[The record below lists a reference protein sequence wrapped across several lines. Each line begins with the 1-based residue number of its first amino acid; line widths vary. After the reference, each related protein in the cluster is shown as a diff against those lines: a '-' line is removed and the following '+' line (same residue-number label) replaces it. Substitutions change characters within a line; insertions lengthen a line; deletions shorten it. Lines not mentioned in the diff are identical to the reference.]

1 MHSFLCKRSVVTLG
15 LLAVA
20 LATLT
25 PQAAEAKPRPG
36 KGAHGFRLFA
46 RSLGAMTINR
56 VYCGLSATGEICVD
70 STNSSTIGG
79 GFWPKGTPDQY
90 VFNSGL
96 QVAGIIDAAAGFEW
110 AGDTTGALF
119 FDPSGQITHGSAVSP
134 IYNMTNPEDLK
145 AVSDSQ
151 ASGEQLAARVPVGD
165 ASENLYYPLLRG
177 RASASQ
183 GDVWFVSWDGNPGLN
198 AGRKHPLGVLVE
210 QRGLGWNFPAG
221 NEDIIYFIY
230 TFYNVTAASSSGV
243 YASIRP
249 GMREIA
255 EAQGDQF
262 QSSNNAAF
270 GVHIPEGGYT
280 INNFF
285 AAFAMDADVAEAT
298 ANFSSV
304 NVPFALGYVYEH
316 TFSPASGWTFDPGIF
331 GTPFFAGSG
340 FVGVK
345 YLKSPVDPNTGQQ
358 VGLTLF
364 SNTING
370 GAFNDPANAVQLYR
384 YLSGN
389 ISVAAG
395 DASCTQNPLAD
406 HICYVNVGAPDDM
419 RFFQSSGPLTL
430 APGQFQSIVVA
441 YIFAAPVA
449 VGSCVGPGTCD
460 LTPGDPTRTSD
471 LAALNS
477 PSGLNPIDSVAGY
490 RGFAGDANGDG
501 VAQQTEYDLPVS
513 GSLMGK
519 ALTAQSVFDI
529 NFLLPFA
536 PDAPD
541 FFTLPGNGQVTVVWR
556 ASPTEATGDPFFSI
570 ASQVTITDSLG
581 NPVPNPLYD
590 PNYRQFD
597 VEGYRV
603 YRGRVDN
610 PNELQLL
617 AQFDYAGTFISD
629 FAGQV
634 NPTTGCAPELGINI
648 FTPITDSTGAVID
661 STPACPVDFDSVA
674 PGLARTTHVDVPL
687 VGQMT
692 QVKLTGGRDKLA
704 TGPAIFLRVD
714 TAMVGSGNTG
724 AELQDNG
731 VPFTYV
737 DRTARNNL
745 RYFYSVT
752 AFDFNSFQSGPSS
765 LESPRNTKP
774 ATPSETA
781 TNVQSEVATQISTLD
796 RTGTPLT
803 NSTVPTVDA
812 TNGTFSGPQPP
823 ANGGVVEVVQSLSPV
838 IGQPGEL
845 TVTLDSLH
853 LGVADATGCCG
864 GPPPPQPNTYFFTAT
879 GSAGT
884 VHFFT
889 LVQQDGSGSMDAPT
903 VGQGFFAVASVDQT
917 LGQNF
922 GGNSTFS
929 LGTSLQDTL
938 PGSAYEQS
946 TSLGCNFGAAGYD
959 PNGDCFNGGPRW
971 FDGPSPT
978 TNETKPNPKDNTIN
992 NGGALTGVT
1001 VISMPQAY
1009 TYFDRTWR
1017 NVDFATN
1024 GAYRAADFNV
1034 YWGTGGVIDSVVDIT
1049 HNVLV
1054 PFSDTASGT
1063 WGVLN
1068 ASAQNGTGS
1077 YDGRN
1082 DALTVSD
1089 FICVDPIRTLLPPDD
1104 AFWPHACPTYLL
1116 SNTAALGPVAF
1127 HTTIGGSGAEL
1138 TDPATAPVAGN
1149 GFGLYLSGTTTLFQL
1164 AALPAAGTVWTLRTY
1179 TGALNGS
1186 SGSFS
1191 FTPSTRP
1198 FTAVGAG
1205 LKFSFSAQNNLLAT
1219 TKEDLERVHTV
1230 PDPYYVTN
1238 QFEQTTDTKII
1249 KFVNLPANCII
1260 RIYSSSG
1267 VLVSLLEHHTAT
1279 GGGAEDWNV
1288 RNRNNQVVAS
1298 GVYFYHIEA
1307 GDARRIGRFTIVNF
1321 AE

>member
-1 MHSFLCKRSVVTLG
+1 VVTLG
-15 LLAVA
+15 LLALA
-20 LATLT
+20 LAAVT
-25 PQAAEAKPRPG
+25 PRVAEAKPKPG

-96 QVAGIIDAAAGFEW
+96 QVAGIIDPNAGFTW

-134 IYNMTNPEDLK
+134 IYNMTNPEDVA
-145 AVSDSQ
+145 AVTDSQ
-151 ASGEQLAARVPVGD
+151 ASGEQLAARVPQGD
-165 ASENLYYPLLRG
+165 ASENLFYPLLRG

-183 GDVWFVSWDGNPGLN
+183 GDIWFLSWDGNPGLN

-210 QRGLGWNFPAG
+210 ARGLGWNFPAG
-221 NEDIIYFIY
+221 NEDINYFIY

-243 YASIRP
+243 YNAIRP

-255 EAQGDQF
+255 AAQGDQF
-262 QSSNNAAF
+262 QKANNAAF
-270 GVHIPEGGYT
+270 GVTIPTGGYT
-280 INNFF
+280 INNFY

-298 ANFSSV
+298 ANYSSV

-331 GTPFFAGSG
+331 ATPFFPGAG

-345 YLKSPVDPNTGQQ
+345 YLKSPVNPTTGQQ

-370 GAFNDPANAVQLYR
+370 GAFNDPANAVQLWR

-389 ISVAAG
+389 ISPAAG
-395 DASCTQNPLAD
+395 DASCSSNPLTD
-406 HICYVNVGAPDDM
+406 HICFVNTSAPDDM
-419 RFFQSSGPLTL
+419 RFFQSSGPLSL
-430 APGQFQSIVVA
+430 APGEFQSIVVA
-441 YIFAAPVA
+441 YIFAAPV
-449 VGSCVGPGTCD
+449 VTGSCVGPGTCD
-460 LTPGDPTRTSD
+460 LTPGDPTRPSTLSALTS
-471 LAALNS
+471 A
-477 PSGLNPIDSVAGY
+477 SGLNPIDSVAGY
-490 RGFAGDANGDG
+490 RGFAGDQNGDG
-501 VAQQTEYDLPVS
+501 VPQQTEYDLPVS

-541 FFTLPGNGQVTVVWR
+541 FFTVPGNGQVTVVWR
-556 ASPTEATGDPFFSI
+556 PSTSETTPDPFFTV
-570 ASQVTITDSLG
+570 ASQATTTDSLG
-581 NPVPNPLYD
+581 NVLPNPLYD

-603 YRGRVDN
+603 YRGRVDS

-617 AQFDYAGTFISD
+617 AQFDYAGTVISD
-629 FAGQV
+629 FAAQV
-634 NPTTGCAPELGINI
+634 NPTTGCAPELGINV
-648 FTPITDSTGAVID
+648 FTPITDSLGAVID
-661 STPACPVDFDSVA
+661 STPACPIAFDTVLPGVA
-674 PGLARTTHVDVPL
+674 RAAHVDIPL
-687 VGQMT
+687 VGPLT
-692 QVKLTGGRDKLA
+692 QVKLQGGRDKLA
-704 TGPAIFLRVD
+704 TGTAIFLQVD
-714 TAMVGSGNTG
+714 TAFTG
-724 AELQDNG
+724 KGGTGQVLSDNG

-737 DRTARNNL
+737 DKTARNNL

-752 AFDFNSFQSGPSS
+752 AFDVNSFQSGPSS

-774 ATPSETA
+774 ATPNATA
-781 TNVQSEVATQISTLD
+781 SNVQSELATQTAALD
-796 RTGTPLT
+796 RTGTPISNTTL
-803 NSTVPTVDA
+803 PTVDPA
-812 TNGTFSGPQPP
+812 TGTLSGPEPP
-823 ANGGVVEVVQSLSPV
+823 ASGGAIEVVQSLSPV
-838 IGQPGEL
+838 IGQPGEA

-853 LGVADATGCCG
+853 LGVANGTGCCG
-864 GPPPPQPNTYFFTAT
+864 GPPAPTPTTYFFTAT
-879 GSAGT
+879 GANGT
-884 VHFFT
+884 VHFFAPIN
-889 LVQQDGSGSMDAPT
+889 QDGTDQTAL
-903 VGQGFFAVASVDQT
+903 GQGFFAVAPVDQN

-922 GGNSTFS
+922 GGGSQFA

-938 PGSAYEQS
+938 PGSAYENAMG
-946 TSLGCNFGAAGYD
+946 LGCALGSAGFDPDGNCFGS
-959 PNGDCFNGGPRW
+959 GPRW

-978 TNETKPNPKDNTIN
+978 KNETKANPKDGTIN

-1001 VISMPQAY
+1001 VVSVPQSY
-1009 TYFDRTWR
+1009 NYFNRNWR
-1017 NVDFATN
+1017 NFEWATS
-1024 GAYRAADFNV
+1024 GAFRAADFNV
-1034 YWGTGGVIDSVVDIT
+1034 YWGTAGVIDSVVDVS
-1049 HNVLV
+1049 HNVVV
-1054 PFSDTASGT
+1054 PFSDTAGGT

-1068 ASAQNGTGS
+1068 AAAQNGTGS
-1077 YDGRN
+1077 FDTRN
-1082 DALTVSD
+1082 DALTVTD
-1089 FICVDPIRTLLPPDD
+1089 FVCVDPIRTLLAVDD
-1104 AFWPHACPTYLL
+1104 PRFPHTCPTYLL

-1127 HTTIGGSGAEL
+1127 HTTSPGGDPAEL
-1138 TDPATAPVAGN
+1138 LDPATAPVAPEPGV
-1149 GFGLYLSGTTTLFQL
+1149 GLYLAGTVTLFQMP
-1164 AALPAAGTVWTLRTY
+1164 ALPAAGTVWALRTY
-1179 TGALNGS
+1179 TGVINGTP
-1186 SGSFS
+1186 GSFTY
-1191 FTPSTRP
+1191 TPATRP
-1198 FTAVGAG
+1198 FTGVGSG
-1205 LKFSFSAQNNLLAT
+1205 LKLTYSAQNALLAST
-1219 TKEDLERVHTV
+1219 TEDLGRVHTV

-1249 KFVNLPANCII
+1249 KFVNLPGNCII

-1267 VLVSLLEHHTAT
+1267 VLVTLLEHHSAT

-1298 GVYFYHIEA
+1298 GVYFYHLEA
-1307 GDARRIGRFTIVNF
+1307 GDARRVGRFTVVNF

>member
-1 MHSFLCKRSVVTLG
+1 VATLG
-15 LLAVA
+15 LLALA
-20 LATLT
+20 LAAVT
-25 PQAAEAKPRPG
+25 PRAAEAKPRPG

-56 VYCGLSATGEICVD
+56 IYCGLSATGEICVD

-96 QVAGIIDAAAGFEW
+96 QVAGIIDANAGFTW

-134 IYNMTNPEDLK
+134 IYNMTNPEDLA
-145 AVSDSQ
+145 AVQDSS
-151 ASGEQLAARVPVGD
+151 ASGEQLAARVPQGD
-165 ASENLYYPLLRG
+165 ANENLFYPLLRG

-183 GDVWFVSWDGNPGLN
+183 GDVWFLSWDGNPGLN

-210 QRGLGWNFPAG
+210 ARGLGWNFPAG

-249 GMREIA
+249 GLREIA

-262 QSSNNAAF
+262 QSANNAAF
-270 GVHIPEGGYT
+270 GVTIPAGGYT
-280 INNFF
+280 INSMY

-298 ANFSSV
+298 ADYSSV

-331 GTPFFAGSG
+331 ATPFFAGSG

-370 GAFNDPANAVQLYR
+370 GAFNDPANAVQLWR

-389 ISVAAG
+389 ISPAAG
-395 DASCTQNPLAD
+395 DASCSSNPLTD
-406 HICYVNVGAPDDM
+406 HICYVNTGAPDDM

-441 YIFAAPVA
+441 YIFAAPV
-449 VGSCVGPGTCD
+449 VTGSCVGPGTCD
-460 LTPGDPTRTSD
+460 LTPGDPTLPSSLT
-471 LAALNS
+471 ALNS
-477 PSGLNPIDSVAGY
+477 GAGLNPIDSVAGY
-490 RGFAGDANGDG
+490 RGFGGDANGDG
-501 VAQQTEYDLPVS
+501 APQQSEYDLPVS

-519 ALTAQSVFDI
+519 ALVAQSVFDI
-529 NFLLPFA
+529 AFLLPFA

-541 FFTLPGNGQVTVVWR
+541 FFTIPGNNQVSVVWR
-556 ASPTEATGDPFFSI
+556 ASPTEQTGDPFFTI
-570 ASQVTITDSLG
+570 ASAVTTTDTLG
-581 NPVPNPLYD
+581 NVLPNPLYD

-603 YRGRVDN
+603 YRGRVDS

-634 NPTTGCAPELGINI
+634 NPTSGCAPELGINI
-648 FTPITDSTGAVID
+648 FTPISDSTGAVID
-661 STPACPVDFDSVA
+661 STPACPIAFDTVLPGVA
-674 PGLARTTHVDVPL
+674 RSAHVDIPL
-687 VGQMT
+687 VGPLT
-692 QVKLTGGRDKLA
+692 QVKLQGGRDKLA
-704 TGPAIFLRVD
+704 TGNAIFLQVD
-714 TAMVGSGNTG
+714 TAFTGHNAVGQVLS
-724 AELQDNG
+724 DNG

-737 DRTARNNL
+737 DHTARNNL

-752 AFDFNSFQSGPSS
+752 AFDVNSFQSGPSS

-774 ATPSETA
+774 ATPSATA
-781 TNVQSEVATQISTLD
+781 SNVQTNVTGTIATLD
-796 RTGTPLT
+796 RAGTALA
-803 NSTVPTVDA
+803 SATVPTVDA
-812 TNGTFSGPQPP
+812 TTGTFSGPQPP
-823 ANGGVVEVVQSLSPV
+823 ANGGVVQVVQSLSPV

-845 TVTLDSLH
+845 TVVLDSLH
-853 LGVADATGCCG
+853 LGVANGTGCCG
-864 GPPPPQPNTYFFTAT
+864 GAPNPPTPVTYYFTAT
-879 GSAGT
+879 GSGGS
-884 VHFFT
+884 VKFFT
-889 LVQQDGSGSMDAPT
+889 LVQQDGTDQPS
-903 VGQGFFAVASVDQT
+903 VGQGFFAVAGVDQN

-922 GGNSTFS
+922 GGGSNFS

-938 PGSAYEQS
+938 PGSVYEQQG
-946 TSLGCNFGAAGYD
+946 LGCALGSAGFD
-959 PNGDCFNGGPRW
+959 PDGNCFSTGPRW
-971 FDGPSPT
+971 FDGPSPAA
-978 TNETKPNPKDNTIN
+978 NETKANPKDGTIN

-1001 VISMPQAY
+1001 VVSIPQSY
-1009 TYFDRTWR
+1009 NYFNRNWR
-1017 NVDFATN
+1017 NVEWTIN
-1024 GAYRAADFNV
+1024 GAFRAADFNV
-1034 YWGTGGVIDSVVDIT
+1034 YWGTAGLIDSVVDVT
-1049 HNVLV
+1049 HNVPV
-1054 PFSDTASGT
+1054 PFSDTAGGT

-1077 YDGRN
+1077 FDTRN
-1082 DALTVSD
+1082 DALTVTD
-1089 FICVDPIRTLLPPDD
+1089 FVCVDPIRTLLTATD
-1104 AFWPHACPTYLL
+1104 AFFPHTCPTYLL

-1127 HTTIGGSGAEL
+1127 HTTSPGGDPAEL
-1138 TDPATAPVAGN
+1138 IDPATAPVAAQP
-1149 GFGLYLSGTTTLFQL
+1149 GFGLYLAGTVTLFEL
-1164 AALPAAGTVWTLRTY
+1164 PALPAAGTVWALRTY
-1179 TGALNGS
+1179 TGVVNGTP
-1186 SGSFS
+1186 GSFA
-1191 FTPSTRP
+1191 FTPATRP
-1198 FTAVGAG
+1198 FTALGAG
-1205 LKFSFSAQNNLLAT
+1205 LKFSYSATNNLLASS
-1219 TKEDLERVHTV
+1219 KQDLEKVHTV

-1238 QFEQTTDTKII
+1238 EFEQTTDTKII

-1267 VLVSLLEHHTAT
+1267 VLVNLLEHHSAQ
-1279 GGGAEDWNV
+1279 GGGAEDWSV

-1307 GDARRIGRFTIVNF
+1307 GDARRIGRFTVVNF

>member
-1 MHSFLCKRSVVTLG
+1 MQSFLCKRSVVTLG

-20 LATLT
+20 LAALS
-25 PQAAEAKPRPG
+25 PQTAEARPRPG

-96 QVAGIIDAAAGFEW
+96 QVAGIIDPAAGFAW

-134 IYNMTNPEDLK
+134 IYNMTNPEDVA

-151 ASGEQLAARVPVGD
+151 ASGEQLAARVPQGD
-165 ASENLYYPLLRG
+165 VNENLFYPLLRG

-183 GDVWFVSWDGNPGLN
+183 GDIWFLSWDGNPGLN

-221 NEDIIYFIY
+221 NEDILYYIY

-243 YASIRP
+243 YNSIRP
-249 GMREIA
+249 GMREIVA
-255 EAQGDQF
+255 AQGDQF
-262 QSSNNAAF
+262 QSANNAAF
-270 GVHIPEGGYT
+270 GVTIPTGGYT
-280 INNFF
+280 INNFY

-345 YLKSPVDPNTGQQ
+345 YLKSPVNPATGLQ

-370 GAFNDPANAVQLYR
+370 GAFNDPANAVQLWR

-389 ISVAAG
+389 ISPAAG
-395 DASCTQNPLAD
+395 DASCTANPITQ
-406 HICYVNVGAPDDM
+406 HICYVNTGAPDDM
-419 RFFQSSGPLTL
+419 RFFQSSGPLSL
-430 APGQFQSIVVA
+430 KPGEFQSIVVA

-449 VGSCVGPGTCD
+449 VGACVGPGTCD
-460 LTPGDPTRTSD
+460 VNPGDPTRTETLS
-471 LAALNS
+471 ALTS
-477 PSGLNPIDSVAGY
+477 PGGLNTIDSVAGY
-490 RGFAGDANGDG
+490 RGFGGDANGNG
-501 VAQQTEYDLPVS
+501 VPEQSEYKLPVS

-519 ALTAQSVFDI
+519 ALTAQSVFNI
-529 NFLLPFA
+529 QFLLPFA

-541 FFTLPGNGQVTVVWR
+541 FFVMPGNGQVTVVWR
-556 ASPTEATGDPFFSI
+556 PSPTEQTGDPFFTI
-570 ASQVTITDSLG
+570 ASQVTTTDTLG
-581 NPVPNPLYD
+581 NVLPNPLYD

-617 AQFDYAGTFISD
+617 AQFDYAGTTISD

-648 FTPITDSTGAVID
+648 FTPITDTTGAVID
-661 STPACPVDFDSVA
+661 STPSCPVKFDTVL
-674 PGLARTTHVDVPL
+674 PGVARTVHVDVPL
-687 VGQMT
+687 VGQLT

-704 TGPAIFLRVD
+704 SGSAIFLQVD
-714 TAMVGSGNTG
+714 TAMTGNHGTG
-724 AELQDNG
+724 QTLADNG

-737 DRTARNNL
+737 DHTARNNL

-752 AFDFNSFQSGPSS
+752 AFDVNSFQSGPSS

-781 TNVQSEVATQISTLD
+781 TNVQTSVTTQTTPLD
-796 RTGTPLT
+796 RAGNPLT
-803 NSTVPTVDA
+803 VGTAPTVDA

-823 ANGGVVEVVQSLSPV
+823 ANGGIVEVVQSLSPV

-853 LGVADATGCCG
+853 LGVANGTGCCG
-864 GPPPPQPNTYFFTAT
+864 GPPAPTAT
-879 GSAGT
+879 TYYLTAVGSGGT
-884 VHFFT
+884 VHFFIP
-889 LVQQDGSGSMDAPT
+889 VNQDGTDQPAL
-903 VGQGFFAVASVDQT
+903 GQGFFAVATVDQN
-917 LGQNF
+917 LGKNF
-922 GGNSTFS
+922 GGGSNFS

-938 PGSAYEQS
+938 PGSAYENGMG
-946 TSLGCNFGAAGYD
+946 LGCALGAAGFD
-959 PNGDCFNGGPRW
+959 PSGACFNSGPRW

-978 TNETKPNPKDNTIN
+978 KNETKPNPKDGTIN

-1001 VISMPQAY
+1001 TVSIPQSY
-1009 TYFDRTWR
+1009 NYFNRNWR
-1017 NVDFATN
+1017 NFEWATS
-1024 GAYRAADFNV
+1024 GAFRAADFNV
-1034 YWGTGGVIDSVVDIT
+1034 YWGTGGVIDSVVDVT
-1049 HNVLV
+1049 HNIPV
-1054 PFSDTASGT
+1054 PFSDTAGGT

-1077 YDGRN
+1077 FDTRN
-1082 DALTVSD
+1082 DALTVTD
-1089 FICVDPIRTLLPPDD
+1089 FVCVDPIRTLLAVDD
-1104 AFWPHACPTYLL
+1104 PRFPHTCPTYLL

-1127 HTTIGGSGAEL
+1127 HTTSPGGDPAEL

-1149 GFGLYLSGTTTLFQL
+1149 GFGLYLAGTVTLFQL
-1164 AALPAAGTVWTLRTY
+1164 PALPAAGTVWTLRTY
-1179 TGALNGS
+1179 TGVVNGTP
-1186 SGSFS
+1186 GT
-1191 FTPSTRP
+1191 FTYTPATRP
-1198 FTAVGAG
+1198 FTSVGSA
-1205 LKFSFSAQNNLLAT
+1205 LKFSYSANNSLLASS
-1219 TKEDLERVHTV
+1219 KDDLKRVHTV

-1267 VLVSLLEHHTAT
+1267 VLVTLLEHHSAT

-1298 GVYFYHIEA
+1298 GVYFFHIEA
-1307 GDARRIGRFTIVNF
+1307 GGARRVGRFTVVNF